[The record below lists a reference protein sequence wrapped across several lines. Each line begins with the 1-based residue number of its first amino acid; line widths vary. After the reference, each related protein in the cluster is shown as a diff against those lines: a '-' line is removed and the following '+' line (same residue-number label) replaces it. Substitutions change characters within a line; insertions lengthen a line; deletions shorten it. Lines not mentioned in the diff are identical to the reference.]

1 MFWTW
6 SSCFAT
12 STIFEFF
19 ISLLHSL
26 CFTNSH
32 FTNSS
37 VGDFNTQRFTS
48 VLSPSPLFTGHVLRF
63 NASDNAVTNLFYNS
77 ILWKCMFY
85 KVHFCFT
92 SATFLRSFRFT
103 IVTQTMFITVH
114 VFAVYHLLL
123 HVYHVLHMQ
132 CRFYTQLSF
141 CTVDALQAGMD
152 FLRGGAHPP

>member
-19 ISLLHSL
+19 ISLCYIVYVLQIHILRILQSETSTL
-26 CFTNSH
+26 NVLRVYLRPVHFLQATFYDLTLQTMQLQICFT
-32 FTNSS
+32 T
-37 VGDFNTQRFTS
+37 
-48 VLSPSPLFTGHVLRF
+48 
-63 NASDNAVTNLFYNS
+63 
-77 ILWKCMFY
+77 ILWTCMFY
-85 KVHFCFT
+85 KVHSCFT

-103 IVTQTMFITVH
+103 IVAQTMFITVH

-132 CRFYTQLSF
+132 CRFYTVIVLHCRRFTSRDGF
-141 CTVDALQAGMD
+141 
-152 FLRGGAHPP
+152 P